1 MHNKM
6 IQRPLQMS
14 MIKKYIYIYIYIYIY
29 SEKKQK
35 IKDNLILI

>member
-14 MIKKYIYIYIYIYIY
+14 MIKKYIYIYIYIY